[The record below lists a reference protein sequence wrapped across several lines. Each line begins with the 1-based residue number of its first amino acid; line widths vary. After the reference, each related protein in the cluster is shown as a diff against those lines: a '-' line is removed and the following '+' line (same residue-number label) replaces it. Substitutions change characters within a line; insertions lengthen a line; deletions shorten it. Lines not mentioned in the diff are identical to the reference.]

1 VPFGTGETLRH
12 CRRAF
17 FQKDGQRNG
26 GRAEECGRVMA
37 QNSEAVIKDFHGVVN
52 MTSGQIEKRPGG
64 DVKETHWCHS
74 LGAIW
79 AVTQRGSVST

>member
-1 VPFGTGETLRH
+1 
-12 CRRAF
+12 
-17 FQKDGQRNG
+17 
-26 GRAEECGRVMA
+26 MA
-37 QNSEAVIKDFHGVVN
+37 QNSKAVIKDFHGVVN
-52 MTSGQIEKRPGG
+52 MTSGQIEKRPRG